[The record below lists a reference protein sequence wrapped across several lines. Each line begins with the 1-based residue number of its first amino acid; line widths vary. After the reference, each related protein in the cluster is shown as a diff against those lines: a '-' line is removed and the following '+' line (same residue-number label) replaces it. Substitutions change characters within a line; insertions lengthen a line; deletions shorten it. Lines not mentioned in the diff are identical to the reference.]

1 MQGSPD
7 LVEHAT
13 AAIAG
18 GSVIFLTA
26 HDGLSLHDLTV
37 VNSDHHHSWNCG
49 EALRLQQLE
58 NYFTMLL
65 LSAGTPMFVMGD
77 EFARTQ
83 NGLDNPYDIDSEVT
97 WVDWSRLDAWREL
110 HGYVK
115 ALLRL
120 RRSNPPADFRFYGT
134 VASPDTSPESRSL
147 AWSAGGLY
155 VMANAWWEPVRF
167 ELQEPGSWNVA
178 LSTAPVQTDEASI
191 IMVPPRSMAVWQ
203 LQQSPG

>member
-1 MQGSPD
+1 M
-7 LVEHAT
+7 
-13 AAIAG
+13 
-18 GSVIFLTA
+18 
-26 HDGLSLHDLTV
+26 
-37 VNSDHHHSWNCG
+37 
-49 EALRLQQLE
+49 
-58 NYFTMLL
+58 Y
-65 LSAGTPMFVMGD
+65 
-77 EFARTQ
+77 
-83 NGLDNPYDIDSEVT
+83 IDSEVT

-110 HGYVK
+110 HGYVQ

-155 VMANAWWEPVRF
+155 VMANTWWEPVRF
-167 ELQEPGSWNVA
+167 ELQEPGPWNVA
-178 LSTAPVQTDEASI
+178 LSTASMQPTEATM